1 MIRQKEIGEKWGLSK
16 GQISKM
22 VKQGMP
28 LTSEADATK
37 WRLQNQQAVFRKGPP
52 LSQEESPEKE
62 SQDSSNDDLSALIV
76 TGKQIGRAHV

>member
-1 MIRQKEIGEKWGLSK
+1 MRQKELVERWGLSK

-28 LTSEADATK
+28 LTSEADAMK

-52 LSQEESPEKE
+52 LSQDESHEKE
-62 SQDSSNDDLSALIV
+62 SQDSSNDDLSALS
-76 TGKQIGRAHV
+76 